1 MKTKKS
7 IQNFR
12 SSHRQVKATQIF
24 MMWPYYASSHLLF
37 QRAYIFWYFHAR
49 FANGAVLRTLRNRF
63 WELYFQLNFVTE
75 QCLSHWYQKLI
86 SKSQGK
92 NLMQT
97 GKRHLESDVTPHYK
111 TRDSIHQECEWNS
124 AKIISAKIYYSVIQ
138 NEDSRI
144 KYFQLIARMAL
155 NRGKDYQVRRFQNVH
170 LNKNSKPRTKIGKT
184 FVLNRNTYRQL
195 VASLYKHPKWLHYV
209 RTLKLFLT
217 LISYRLNVWVYTY
230 SSVFRY
236 PTLYWRYI

>member
-1 MKTKKS
+1 M
-7 IQNFR
+7 
-12 SSHRQVKATQIF
+12 
-24 MMWPYYASSHLLF
+24 
-37 QRAYIFWYFHAR
+37 
-49 FANGAVLRTLRNRF
+49 
-63 WELYFQLNFVTE
+63 FVT
-75 QCLSHWYQKLI
+75 LI
-86 SKSQGK
+86 SKIDIEISRQK
-92 NLMQT
+92 SYADWKTTFRIRCYSTLQN
-97 GKRHLESDVTPHYK
+97 KRFHTPRVWVK
-111 TRDSIHQECEWNS
+111 LK
-124 AKIISAKIYYSVIQ
+124 KIISAKIHSSVIQ

-155 NRGKDYQVRRFQNVH
+155 NRGKDYQVRRFQKIH
-170 LNKNSKPRTKIGKT
+170 LNKNSKPRTKFGKT